1 LEHLAAAGLARL
13 EYGAGEPKETRRL
26 MSEAVSLL
34 PPDWLSTGAAV
45 GSVVRCVERLAE
57 YLEAG
62 VDRILL
68 HGTTPEQ
75 QGPLVAKMRGIT
87 RAAPAA

>member
-1 LEHLAAAGLARL
+1 
-13 EYGAGEPKETRRL
+13 

-34 PPDWLSTGAAV
+34 PPDWLTTGAAV
-45 GSVVRCVERLAE
+45 GSVDRCVGRLAE

-75 QGPLVAKMRGIT
+75 QGPLVAAMRGSLNT
-87 RAAPAA
+87 PAP